1 MMASRSEAVRSLST
15 TEDDLSYGRPIGST
29 WVPSPKRRH
38 MDRSSKSAMVST
50 ASISVACDPS
60 SQVVALSTPTN
71 TDISKCLEQGQVDG
85 MRFGFSA
92 PEDRLASLNLPAESF
107 FGEKHPSLSFDI
119 EFSQERPDTV
129 TISLLERDDDGF
141 IHTVHRTAQFPA
153 RLLAEL
159 LSRRRATAEEASA
172 WQTPE
177 GEE

>member
-1 MMASRSEAVRSLST
+1 MMASQSGAVCSLST
-15 TEDDLSYGRPIGST
+15 TEHDLSYGRPLGPK
-29 WVPSPKRRH
+29 WVPSPKLRH
-38 MDRSSKSAMVST
+38 MNRSLRSVTVPPAST
-50 ASISVACDPS
+50 SVAGDPN

-71 TDISKCLEQGQVDG
+71 ADISYRSGQGQVDG

-92 PEDRLASLNLPAESF
+92 PEDRLTSLNIPAESF
-107 FGEKHPSLSFDI
+107 YSEKHPSLSFDI

-129 TISLLERDDDGF
+129 TIGLLERDGDGF
-141 IHTVHRTAQFPA
+141 IHTVHKTVQFPA

-172 WQTPE
+172 WQALD